1 MIPIIFIILF
11 IHEIKNKIIE
21 QKTFTDLQKIIDNFD
36 GEKLFL
42 DSNYTFD
49 SSKDITTGI
58 IIKKSLSIHGKGY
71 SINGLN
77 QARIFEIYNSEV
89 TIERTMF
96 INGFSKD
103 SGGAINLIIQ
113 LYI

>member
-1 MIPIIFIILF
+1 M
-11 IHEIKNKIIE
+11 
-21 QKTFTDLQKIIDNFD
+21 
-36 GEKLFL
+36 FL

-49 SSKDITTGI
+49 PRKDKTTGI
-58 IIKKSLSIHGKGY
+58 IIKRPLTIEGQGFK
-71 SINGLN
+71 INGLN